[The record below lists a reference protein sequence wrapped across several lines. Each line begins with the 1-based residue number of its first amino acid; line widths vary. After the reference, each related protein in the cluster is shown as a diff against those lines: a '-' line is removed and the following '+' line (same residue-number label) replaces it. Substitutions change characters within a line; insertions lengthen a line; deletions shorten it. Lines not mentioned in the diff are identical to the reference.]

1 MRRSGFAGISGILAS
16 LGYLSR
22 ASLLTYGDKLTENC
36 DLPASPLLSI
46 GLFAPARNPTKTI
59 AKG

>member
-1 MRRSGFAGISGILAS
+1 
-16 LGYLSR
+16 
-22 ASLLTYGDKLTENC
+22 
-36 DLPASPLLSI
+36 LPASPLLSI